1 MFGRLLKTY
10 GGIACCGLL
19 ALLLW
24 WGWQDFH
31 QTCRQIQE
39 DVIRLHV
46 LANSDSP
53 SDQEI
58 KLQVRDGVLKEVES
72 IYRQGKEEDP
82 QLDRQGMEALLES
95 HQRQLEQAA
104 REALEK
110 AGADG
115 PVTVELTDAFYTTRD
130 YDTFTLPAGTYR
142 SLQVVIGEGEGHN
155 WWCVAFPPL
164 CLPRQEEDVW
174 AAFSPQET
182 QVITHPAR
190 YQVRFAAVELWES
203 LKNAWENR

>member
-72 IYRQGKEEDP
+72 IYRQGRRRTP
-82 QLDRQGMEALLES
+82 SWTGRGW
-95 HQRQLEQAA
+95 R
-104 REALEK
+104 RCWK
-110 AGADG
+110 AISASWNRLPGKPWKKRG
-115 PVTVELTDAFYTTRD
+115 LTVL
-130 YDTFTLPAGTYR
+130 
-142 SLQVVIGEGEGHN
+142 
-155 WWCVAFPPL
+155 
-164 CLPRQEEDVW
+164 
-174 AAFSPQET
+174 
-182 QVITHPAR
+182 
-190 YQVRFAAVELWES
+190 
-203 LKNAWENR
+203 